1 MPTPTRKPITR
12 EEFDKRLDESN
23 EQHRTGLQQKEEEQ
37 ARAEQLLLRYENT
50 LDEVEAELRLK
61 DDPLSHAALLRKRLE
76 ELARK
81 TTDLATTL

>member
-1 MPTPTRKPITR
+1 MSILRKTITR

-23 EQHRTGLQQKEEEQ
+23 EQHRIGLRQREDEQ
-37 ARAEQLLLRYENT
+37 VRVEQLLLRYENT

-61 DDPLSHAALLRKRLE
+61 DDPLSHKAVLRKRLE